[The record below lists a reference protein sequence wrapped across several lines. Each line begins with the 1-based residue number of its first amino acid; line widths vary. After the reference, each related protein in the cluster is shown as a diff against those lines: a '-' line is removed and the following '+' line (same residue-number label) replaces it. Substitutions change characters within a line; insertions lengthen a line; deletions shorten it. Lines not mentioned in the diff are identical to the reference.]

1 VRTKKKLSYALT
13 LAALFCNAALMVGG
27 PPAFAV
33 SADVVACAQQGSQ
46 ALGGSAQGQPSQSN
60 PQQGSQVLGGSAQG
74 QSSQSNQGT
83 STSKASPTAATA
95 TATPPPTVECDL
107 VGPSIGP
114 SG

>member
-13 LAALFCNAALMVGG
+13 LAVLFCNAALMVGG
-27 PPAFAV
+27 LPAFAV

-46 ALGGSAQGQPSQSN
+46 ALGGSAQGQSS
-60 PQQGSQVLGGSAQG
+60 PQQGSQALGGSAQG

-107 VGPSIGP
+107 
-114 SG
+114 

>member
-13 LAALFCNAALMVGG
+13 LAVLFCNAALMVGG

-74 QSSQSNQGT
+74 QSSSQSNQGT

-107 VGPSIGP
+107 
-114 SG
+114 

>member
-1 VRTKKKLSYALT
+1 MRTKKKLSYALT
-13 LAALFCNAALMVGG
+13 LAVLFCNAALMVGG

-33 SADVVACAQQGSQ
+33 SADVVACAQQGAQ
-46 ALGGSAQGQPSQSN
+46 AQ
-60 PQQGSQVLGGSAQG
+60 GGSAQG

-107 VGPSIGP
+107 
-114 SG
+114 